1 MKRLED
7 TMEYK
12 KVNQRIEDVVNEQV
26 RKLEQ
31 LFPAA
36 VKDGEVDFQALRE
49 ELGQFEDTGVEKYEL
64 TWAGKKNAK
73 KIAQEEIVGKTLK
86 FIPEDSKNADITE
99 NLYIEGDN
107 LKVLK
112 LLRQNYYG
120 AIKMIYIDPPYNTG
134 NDFVYNDSFV
144 MEQAESDFAE
154 GYASELGEKYVLNSS
169 SQNRYHAN
177 WMNMM
182 YPRLKIAKDIL
193 SEQGAIFISIDDH
206 ECENLKGIC
215 DEIFGENNFVA
226 KLAWQRTYSIRN
238 DSKGIPAE
246 VEYVLVYSKTQS
258 WEPNKL
264 PRTEEM
270 DSAYSNPD
278 GDVCAWMSGSPV
290 ASDAST
296 HQGMVYAI
304 QHPFTGKMLYPSDNA
319 HWRYSQDQMLDY
331 MQGWCKYK
339 LEDLHDDEQRAKVCG
354 IAASDIRKG
363 IKSIVLEESLEISA
377 MRAKEVYEKGP
388 WPRFYFTSGGK
399 GGIRRKVY
407 LDSVGGR
414 IATNFWGYDEVGHTD
429 EAKKEVKLLFDG
441 SAPFDTPKPTRL
453 LDRILTIATDKDSI
467 ILDFFSGS
475 ATTAHATM
483 KKNLEDQ
490 GNRKF
495 ILVQLPE
502 TSKSPEYNN
511 LCEIGKERIRRA
523 GEKIKQ
529 ENPESNIDIGFKV
542 FRVADTNIKWN
553 SLMNAGQLDMAQ
565 IESTP
570 DLVDFMLDA
579 KDVDIVYELML
590 RQRDVPLSETLEQLS
605 DIGNRTYLYASSYL
619 VCLETEITVELI
631 NKLAE
636 LDPLPIK
643 FIFRDSAF
651 KDDIAL
657 KDETFRRLKAL
668 VEKNA
673 GGSKITYTVEFI

>member
-1 MKRLED
+1 M
-7 TMEYK
+7 
-12 KVNQRIEDVVNEQV
+12 
-26 RKLEQ
+26 
-31 LFPAA
+31 
-36 VKDGEVDFQALRE
+36 
-49 ELGQFEDTGVEKYEL
+49 
-64 TWAGKKNAK
+64 
-73 KIAQEEIVGKTLK
+73 
-86 FIPEDSKNADITE
+86 
-99 NLYIEGDN
+99 
-107 LKVLK
+107 
-112 LLRQNYYG
+112 
-120 AIKMIYIDPPYNTG
+120 
-134 NDFVYNDSFV
+134 
-144 MEQAESDFAE
+144 
-154 GYASELGEKYVLNSS
+154 
-169 SQNRYHAN
+169 AN
-177 WMNMM
+177 
-182 YPRLKIAKDIL
+182 
-193 SEQGAIFISIDDH
+193 
-206 ECENLKGIC
+206 
-215 DEIFGENNFVA
+215 
-226 KLAWQRTYSIRN
+226 LAWQRTYSIRN

-246 VEYVLVYSKTQS
+246 VEHVLVYSKSQS

-278 GDVCAWMSGSPV
+278 GDRSAWMSGSPV
-290 ASDAST
+290 APGAVT

-304 QHPFTGKMLYPSDNA
+304 QHPFTGEMLYPSA
-319 HWRYSQDQMLDY
+319 GACWRYSQDQMLNY
-331 MQGWCKYK
+331 MQGWCKYR

-354 IAASDIRKG
+354 LSASDIRKG
-363 IKSIVLEESLEISA
+363 VKSIVLEEALEISA
-377 MRAKEVYEKGP
+377 MKAKEVYEKGP

-529 ENPESNIDIGFKV
+529 ENPEADIDIGFKV

-553 SLMNAGQLDMAQ
+553 SLMDTGQLNLSQ
-565 IESTP
+565 IENTP
-570 DLVDFMLDA
+570 DLVDFMPDA

-590 RQRDVPLSETLEQLS
+590 RQRNVALSETLEQLS

-668 VEKNA
+668 IEKNA
-673 GGSKITYTVEFI
+673 GNSKFTYTVEFI